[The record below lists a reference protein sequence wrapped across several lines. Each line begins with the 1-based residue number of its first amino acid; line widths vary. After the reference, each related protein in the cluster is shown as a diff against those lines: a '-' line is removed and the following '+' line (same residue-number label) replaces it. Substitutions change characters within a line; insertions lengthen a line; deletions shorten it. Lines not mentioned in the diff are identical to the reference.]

1 MRNRFFRFVAHVGEA
16 EGLAFDFAVA
26 AVDDK
31 MMFFA
36 QVAHEFRHVDAAIIF
51 DAGESEGAKV
61 FFGEKFETSSTH
73 PVVDKRVSAGVT
85 RTTRR
90 QSFAENF
97 FEF

>member
-1 MRNRFFRFVAHVGEA
+1 MGNGFFGFVAHVGKAEA
-16 EGLAFDFAVA
+16 LAFDFAVA

-51 DAGESEGAKV
+51 DASESEGAKV
-61 FFGEKFETSSTH
+61 FFGEKFEALSTH

-85 RTTRR
+85 RKTRR
-90 QSFAENF
+90 QSLAENF
-97 FEF
+97 FEL